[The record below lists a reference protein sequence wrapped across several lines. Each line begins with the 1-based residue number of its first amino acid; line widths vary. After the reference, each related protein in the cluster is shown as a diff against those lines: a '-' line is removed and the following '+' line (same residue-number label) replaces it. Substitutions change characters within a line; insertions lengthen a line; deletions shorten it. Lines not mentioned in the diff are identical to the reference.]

1 MLRAMLEERI
11 KGMSN
16 KVAELSE
23 AVLWGDYGAKRM
35 SNNEVIRR
43 KTVCMGR
50 RKKRGMS
57 PIAERL
63 CLNYDD

>member
-43 KTVCMGR
+43 KTV
-50 RKKRGMS
+50 
-57 PIAERL
+57 
-63 CLNYDD
+63 